1 MEKKKTDLV
10 EKSLCHI
17 PTKYISYNANGSGRD
32 SYIMRT
38 NGGFYPE

>member
-32 SYIMRT
+32 SYIM
-38 NGGFYPE
+38 